1 MVTAAVAANFTATM
15 EKLTPLFAQQTGH
28 TVRASYGST
37 GKLYAQ
43 IRHGAPFDVFLAADQ
58 ARPERLEQEG
68 DGVAATRFTYARG
81 RLVLWSREDKIFS
94 DPESFLAST
103 SGPRIAIGNPRTAPY
118 GMAAMEVL
126 DHLTLSETVRPRLV
140 SGDSIAQTFQFV
152 ATGNAGAGFVA
163 LAQVR
168 AWNQTG
174 GTAWLVPESLHSPII
189 QQAQLLTHGEDNAAA
204 AAFLAFLKSK
214 EARAIIE
221 KDGYDTEQMPT
232 D

>member
-15 EKLTPLFAQQTGH
+15 EKLVPLFEQRTGH

-58 ARPERLEQEG
+58 ARPERLEREG
-68 DGVAATRFTYARG
+68 DGVAGTRFTYAGG
-81 RLVLWSREDKIFS
+81 RLVLWSREDNRLS
-94 DPESFLAST
+94 DPESFLTSA
-103 SGPRIAIGNPRTAPY
+103 SGPRIAIGNPKTAPY
-118 GMAAMEVL
+118 GIAAMEVF
-126 DHLTLSETVRPRLV
+126 DHLELLETVRPRLV

-174 GTAWLVPESLHSPII
+174 GSAWLVPESLHSPIT
-189 QQAQLLTHGEDNAAA
+189 QQAQLLKRGKNNAAA

-214 EARAIIE
+214 EVRAIIE
-221 KDGYDTEQMPT
+221 KDGYDTEPMPT